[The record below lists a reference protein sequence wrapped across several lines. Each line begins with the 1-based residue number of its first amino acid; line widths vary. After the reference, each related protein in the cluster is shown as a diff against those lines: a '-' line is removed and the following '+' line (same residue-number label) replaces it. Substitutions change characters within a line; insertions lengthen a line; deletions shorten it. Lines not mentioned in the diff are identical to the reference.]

1 MFQVDAFGLHS
12 SRQKDFHSPPLDSQA
27 WEFCS
32 FYSDLLVHF
41 KPIWKSTSKPSVFSC
56 MIVSEKLG
64 NLKRQGIGFV
74 LDCCW
79 CTVSIRLRDLED
91 PELRKPRG
99 DTASLSINLE
109 LGLEPQSSQHIF
121 RYDIICIYIYTVHV
135 WLMAKD
141 HALSQPQTCFPSCC
155 YIEPK
160 RLWRTKSVWRKSFCW
175 QSQSWLSSCK
185 LDTLKHIPSGPSHLI
200 NVATCNLSEKNCDL
214 LWVTPR

>member
-1 MFQVDAFGLHS
+1 MFRVDAFGLHS
-12 SRQKDFHSPPLDSQA
+12 SRQKDFHSPPLDRRG
-27 WEFCS
+27 FCS

-99 DTASLSINLE
+99 DTASLSINLG
-109 LGLEPQSSQHIF
+109 LGLEPQSSQHGLRILGH
-121 RYDIICIYIYTVHV
+121 IYVYTVHV

-141 HALSQPQTCFPSCC
+141 HALSPKNVSHHVA
-155 YIEPK
+155 ILSRK
-160 RLWRTKSVWRKSFCW
+160 RLWRTKSVWRKSFCR
-175 QSQSWLSSCK
+175 QSQAGLWSC
-185 LDTLKHIPSGPSHLI
+185 
-200 NVATCNLSEKNCDL
+200 NRKNCDL
-214 LWVTPR
+214 LWVTPPPRKIHS